1 MMEIAVTSS
10 SPLGQYLAELE
21 ADGGE
26 SMAHLLSGPRPA
38 TSRKRPIRGTER
50 EARAWGW
57 MQLVQSLQRRVE
69 LVAVRRLLPELCV
82 FHPTIREELQ
92 QALSD
97 VVAFEML
104 SEARGGWWTR
114 YIAVV
119 GVLSGVQVAVEEV
132 WRVCAGAGGTM
143 VVVIVAVAAG
153 CESGGVFVLHTM
165 EWVVAIAVFVL
176 LGMELSVRLL
186 FAWYAHRSG
195 RLVGSLNGFLV
206 ALETFNQTYTGSL
219 TLVKR
224 AELAS
229 RGYRLG
235 AGLLPPIGRLEAS
248 SKESG
253 SSDEGAAVSAAKSR
267 LRCLPLRRK
276 LRALNGQLQMRASAF
291 VQEGEQTMNTRIQNP
306 AGEDDILDEQA
317 PSLLLTALAKQRN
330 RAVLLLENAVNAAL
344 VRSMA
349 RACSS
354 RDNKVGCSL
363 IHMLGS
369 HRVAVDQLIKAL
381 SVWIADLEAWNT
393 TKDPVALLTSDS
405 TKRQHQHQQLTP
417 SGPDDPHLK
426 SAATQLQDVRS
437 MAETLTALAIAAQ
450 YELLSAD
457 SAAESLC
464 SSRDA
469 MRSMIEQLQEAWG
482 NYDNALNALNG
493 GENPQDTGADE
504 EAEAEDCK
512 SKPTEVVVPSSAV
525 APEDPNCTF
534 VFTGTSTGD
543 DSFDLLAL
551 LKQQEADTTAASSG
565 PTPHFVRE
573 LRDVLAHRVA
583 HRRPGLTKQ
592 VDHDPPMSSTS
603 PVLKVPYAAK
613 EILPPPPA
621 AGGMFALPRAPPC
634 GGPRRPPASAALPAA
649 TVSPTLSR
657 DNRLSGAVATAFN
670 LELEALLQRTQ
681 SSQQQNSID
690 CLGDTAEESEGILLV
705 PEKSEVF
712 C

>member
-1 MMEIAVTSS
+1 MMEITVTSS

-38 TSRKRPIRGTER
+38 TSRERPIRGTER

-143 VVVIVAVAAG
+143 VVAIVAVAAG

-206 ALETFNQTYTGSL
+206 SLETFNQIYTGSL

-253 SSDEGAAVSAAKSR
+253 SSDEGAAVSAAMSR

-276 LRALNGQLQMRASAF
+276 LRALNDQLQMRASAF

-330 RAVLLLENAVNAAL
+330 RAVLLLENAVNATL

-363 IHMLGS
+363 IHTLGS

-393 TKDPVALLTSDS
+393 TKNPVALLTSDS
-405 TKRQHQHQQLTP
+405 TKRQHQQLTP

-437 MAETLTALAIAAQ
+437 MAETLTALAIAVQ

-504 EAEAEDCK
+504 EAGAEDCE
-512 SKPTEVVVPSSAV
+512 SKPTEVVAPSSAV

-543 DSFDLLAL
+543 DSIDLLAL